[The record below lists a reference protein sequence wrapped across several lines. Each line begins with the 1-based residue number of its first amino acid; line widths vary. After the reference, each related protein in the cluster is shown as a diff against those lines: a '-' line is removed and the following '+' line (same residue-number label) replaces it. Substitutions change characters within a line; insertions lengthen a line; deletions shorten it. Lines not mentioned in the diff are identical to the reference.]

1 MKIIHH
7 RGHTN
12 LFFSNSITIDKKKL
26 SLCLEEDIFIIDKN
40 LTENFYKFFD
50 IRKDDISNFYPVK
63 ASEEQKD
70 IAKVSKLIELILK
83 NNNTPKR
90 IITFGGGIL
99 QDISGL
105 CAALIRRG
113 IEWVYVPTT
122 LLSMADSC
130 IGSKISINVN
140 SAKNQVGLFYA
151 PKSIYISP
159 KLLEKLPTEQY
170 LSGAGDILHYALQ
183 NNVINKTF
191 METLP
196 SLFNEFNSA
205 NILEVVKETLLV
217 KKKFAESDEFDQTT
231 RRALNLGHSFG
242 HAIELASSYAIPHGI
257 AVIIGCS
264 LAFKYSIK
272 NKYLDPN
279 FFGDHIKLIN
289 KLLLKS
295 KEYLYKKYID
305 IDLLKIG
312 LMKDKKNK
320 SSEKINLVLPFGI
333 ELEKYIVIQHE
344 EKNEDVFFNLTKVII
359 NSYFDLNSILL

>member
-7 RGHTN
+7 RGETN
-12 LFFSNSITIDKKKL
+12 LFFSNSTNIDSKSL
-26 SLCLEEDIFIIDKN
+26 SLCLEEDIFIVDKN
-40 LTENFYKFFD
+40 LTEIFYKFFD
-50 IRKDDISNFYPVK
+50 IRNYEISNFYQIK

-70 IAKVSKLIELILK
+70 ISKVSKLIELILK

-90 IITFGGGIL
+90 IITFGGGVL
-99 QDISGL
+99 QDVSGL

-113 IEWVYVPTT
+113 IEWVYIPTT

-151 PKSIYISP
+151 PRLIYIYP
-159 KLLEKLPTEQY
+159 KLLENLPTEQY

-196 SLFNEFNSA
+196 SLFYEFNSS
-205 NILEVVKETLLV
+205 NILKVVEENLLV
-217 KKKFAESDEFDQTT
+217 KKKFVENDEFDQTS
-231 RRALNLGHSFG
+231 RRALNLGHSYG

-264 LAFKYSIK
+264 LAFKFSIK
-272 NKYLDPN
+272 NKYLDPS
-279 FFGDHIKLIN
+279 FYGDHIKLIN
-289 KLLLKS
+289 VLLLKS
-295 KEYLYKKYID
+295 KEYWCKKYVD
-305 IDLLKIG
+305 FDLMKIG
-312 LMKDKKNK
+312 MMKDKKNK
-320 SSEKINLVLPFGI
+320 SSEKINLILPFGKDI
-333 ELEKYIVIQHE
+333 DNYRVVQHE
-344 EKNEDVFFNLTKVII
+344 EKNEDVFISLKKVII